1 MDKDISSVGTQYII
15 CECGDNFPNEKFLNI
30 HLANN
35 HGEVE
40 SFLCDECPEAFTSN
54 NSLSYHKRSHEKTK
68 QAPGRPETIKTYTR
82 KTPQKKEPVVKKPPV
97 LKLKNLKRI
106 DSISLIENLK
116 SLGGIIKIEH
126 TPSAPDPVPEPE
138 PDPEPEVPVLEE
150 TDEGQVVV
158 KNEAMEEAEE
168 IYYQCDVVRSLWHL
182 IFGPG
187 PEPETPVLEET
198 DEGQV
203 VVKNEAMEEA
213 EEIYYQCDV
222 CNSIFYT
229 EWEFNI
235 HYQSK
240 HALKLEPSSSAELI
254 LEQHLVS
261 DHGVEGI
268 KTEADTE
275 DTAYYYE
282 CELCHKIFA
291 SEKYFNVH
299 YHKTHSGGLLPVTEE
314 DAVQEQAQE
323 EPAPA
328 PETKP
333 KAPEQVIYYKC
344 DLCKIL
350 YPSEKA
356 YNLHFDKKHGGQ
368 SCQDARTTG
377 FQLLEQEL
385 AENCGATEPLEVFSC
400 EFCPKTYTMKRS
412 IQLHRKRVH
421 GAELRSHAEQ
431 NRAANRS
438 KVCDVCGR
446 AYNSN
451 AALRYHQ
458 RRHTG
463 EKPYACTICPK
474 RFTMPMFLQIHTRT
488 HTGEKPYECPH
499 CPKAFTNKAA
509 LIRHDRVHTGVKPY
523 QCPECGKFFTQS
535 NSMKLH
541 VSTVHL
547 KLPAPYK
554 SQSRR
559 HRSEARARQ
568 RALKDPGQEG
578 ELVLGD

>member
-282 CELCHKIFA
+282 CELGKEEIHKPA
-291 SEKYFNVH
+291 LQSVN
-299 YHKTHSGGLLPVTEE
+299 TGGKST
-314 DAVQEQAQE
+314 DAVQMTDSVKPDDVERSNKTEMTGQVQE
-323 EPAPA
+323 H
-328 PETKP
+328 
-333 KAPEQVIYYKC
+333 
-344 DLCKIL
+344 
-350 YPSEKA
+350 SE
-356 YNLHFDKKHGGQ
+356 NDIDK
-368 SCQDARTTG
+368 
-377 FQLLEQEL
+377 EL
-385 AENCGATEPLEVFSC
+385 AQNSEPSQTVQMTDNIKDVNINKHVKLEVTVNDQENDLLKVVGEMEIEKRGRPKKKKPGRPLTYDVYADMPPGSSRYQIEKLAKERKIEKRKEQLREATRTYNKKIGVEGRREVTAKYKMNNPEKVAEINRKSSTKYKMNNPEKVAEINRKSSAKYRKNNPERATEINRRASAKYKINNPEKFA
-400 EFCPKTYTMKRS
+400 ETN
-412 IQLHRKRVH
+412 RKSSTKY
-421 GAELRSHAEQ
+421 A
-431 NRAANRS
+431 
-438 KVCDVCGR
+438 
-446 AYNSN
+446 
-451 AALRYHQ
+451 
-458 RRHTG
+458 RRHPEVG
-463 EKPYACTICPK
+463 RRASKKYYEKK
-474 RFTMPMFLQIHTRT
+474 KL
-488 HTGEKPYECPH
+488 EKLGIKVE
-499 CPKAFTNKAA
+499 
-509 LIRHDRVHTGVKPY
+509 VSEVE
-523 QCPECGKFFTQS
+523 PECES
-535 NSMKLH
+535 I
-541 VSTVHL
+541 
-547 KLPAPYK
+547 
-554 SQSRR
+554 
-559 HRSEARARQ
+559 
-568 RALKDPGQEG
+568 
-578 ELVLGD
+578 LGF

>member
-1 MDKDISSVGTQYII
+1 MDKGISSVGTQYII
-15 CECGDNFPNEKFLNI
+15 CECGDNFPNERFLNI

-40 SFLCDECPEAFTSN
+40 SFLCDQCPEAFTSN
-54 NSLSYHKRSHEKTK
+54 NSLSHHKRTHEKRQETPRK
-68 QAPGRPETIKTYTR
+68 PEGIKTYTR
-82 KTPQKKEPVVKKPPV
+82 KTPVKKDPVEKKPPV
-97 LKLKNLKRI
+97 LKLKSLKRI

-116 SLGGIIKIEH
+116 SMGGFIKIEH
-126 TPSAPDPVPEPE
+126 VENSLEPE
-138 PDPEPEVPVLEE
+138 PDPEPPEATTSALEEATEEEATEEEVP
-150 TDEGQVVV
+150 VVV
-158 KNEAMEEAEE
+158 KNEA
-168 IYYQCDVVRSLWHL
+168 I
-182 IFGPG
+182 
-187 PEPETPVLEET
+187 EET
-198 DEGQV
+198 
-203 VVKNEAMEEA
+203 

-229 EWEFNI
+229 EWDFNI

-240 HALKLEPSSSAELI
+240 HALKLEPSAAELI
-254 LEQHLVS
+254 LEQHLAS
-261 DHGVEGI
+261 DHGVEAVAV
-268 KTEADTE
+268 KTEAE
-275 DTAYYYE
+275 ETAYYYE

-291 SEKYFNVH
+291 NEKYFNIH
-299 YHKTHSGGLLPVTEE
+299 YNKTHSGVLLPVTEE
-314 DAVQEQAQE
+314 DEIIEQQAQEE

-328 PETKP
+328 PAPEPKP

-368 SCQDARTTG
+368 SCQEQTG
-377 FQLLEQEL
+377 FQLLDQEL
-385 AENCGATEPLEVFSC
+385 TEEYGEVPLEIYSC
-400 EFCPKTYTMKRS
+400 EYCSKTFTMKRTF
-412 IQLHRKRVH
+412 QLHRKRAH
-421 GAELRSHAEQ
+421 GEQMRARAEQ
-431 NRAANRS
+431 ARSASRS

-474 RFTMPMFLQIHTRT
+474 KFTMPMFLQIHMRT
-488 HTGEKPYECPH
+488 HTGERPYECPH

-523 QCPECGKFFTQS
+523 QCPECGKYFTQS

-554 SQSRR
+554 SKSRR
-559 HRSEARARQ
+559 HRSEARALQ
-568 RALKDPGQEG
+568 LALKSLPHEE
-578 ELVLGD
+578 ELVLGE

>member
-1 MDKDISSVGTQYII
+1 MDKEISSVGTQYII

-30 HLANN
+30 HLAND
-35 HGEVE
+35 HGEVD

-54 NSLSYHKRSHEKTK
+54 NSLSYHKRSHEKTR
-68 QAPGRPETIKTYTR
+68 QAPGRPETIKTYSR
-82 KTPQKKEPVVKKPPV
+82 KTPIKKEPVVKKPPV

-126 TPSAPDPVPEPE
+126 VQSAPDPD
-138 PDPEPEVPVLEE
+138 PDPEPEPEPEPETEPVLEE
-150 TDEGQVVV
+150 MDEGQVVV
-158 KNEAMEEAEE
+158 KNEAMEEN
-168 IYYQCDVVRSLWHL
+168 
-182 IFGPG
+182 
-187 PEPETPVLEET
+187 EET
-198 DEGQV
+198 
-203 VVKNEAMEEA
+203 

-229 EWEFNI
+229 EWDFNI

-268 KTEADTE
+268 KTEAETE

-299 YHKTHSGGLLPVTEE
+299 YNKTHSGVLLPVTEE
-314 DAVQEQAQE
+314 DEIIEEQSQ

-368 SCQDARTTG
+368 SCQDAQTTG

-385 AENCGATEPLEVFSC
+385 AESYGVTVPLEVFSC
-400 EFCPKTYTMKRS
+400 EFCSKTYTMKRS
-412 IQLHRKRVH
+412 FQLHRKRVH
-421 GAELRSHAEQ
+421 AEELRSHAEQ
-431 NRAANRS
+431 GRAANRS

-474 RFTMPMFLQIHTRT
+474 KFTMPMFLQIHMRT

-523 QCPECGKFFTQS
+523 QCPECGKLFTQS

-554 SQSRR
+554 SRSRR
-559 HRSEARARQ
+559 DRSEARARQ
-568 RALKDPGQEG
+568 RANKSHHAHAEG
-578 ELVLGD
+578 EGEGEEELVLGE

>member
-40 SFLCDECPEAFTSN
+40 TFLCDECPEAFTSN

-68 QAPGRPETIKTYTR
+68 QALGRPETIKTYSR
-82 KTPQKKEPVVKKPPV
+82 KTPQKKEPVEKKPPV

-106 DSISLIENLK
+106 NSISLIENLK

-126 TPSAPDPVPEPE
+126 APSAPDPEPEPE
-138 PDPEPEVPVLEE
+138 PEPEAEPVLEE
-150 TDEGQVVV
+150 
-158 KNEAMEEAEE
+158 M
-168 IYYQCDVVRSLWHL
+168 
-182 IFGPG
+182 
-187 PEPETPVLEET
+187 

-229 EWEFNI
+229 EWDFNI

-254 LEQHLVS
+254 LEQHLAS
-261 DHGVEGI
+261 DHGVQGI
-268 KTEADTE
+268 KTEPE
-275 DTAYYYE
+275 ETAYYYE

-291 SEKYFNVH
+291 SEKYFNIH
-299 YHKTHSGGLLPVTEE
+299 YNKTHSGGLLPATEE
-314 DAVQEQAQE
+314 DAIIEEQAQE

-368 SCQDARTTG
+368 SCQEARTTG

-421 GAELRSHAEQ
+421 GEELRSHAEQ

-578 ELVLGD
+578 ELVLGE